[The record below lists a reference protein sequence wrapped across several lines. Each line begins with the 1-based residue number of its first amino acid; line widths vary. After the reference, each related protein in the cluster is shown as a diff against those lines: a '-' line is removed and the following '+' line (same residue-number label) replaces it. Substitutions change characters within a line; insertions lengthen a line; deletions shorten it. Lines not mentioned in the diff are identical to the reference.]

1 MENCYYVRGRLRPVP
16 RERSEIRG
24 YVSAMESASSLF
36 GGKFTASYAH
46 GCSSKS
52 TFSDCIVSGKYTRV
66 FCSNGGVFTMN
77 LVYFHA
83 LYDVRGERVSGGLI
97 ERGWPW
103 RVAFRFVDGQRRI
116 GRSNG
121 IKIPHAN
128 SVVRCGF
135 VRRWFHRIV
144 QLNASNNCTA
154 LSLSWEKLRD
164 ENGLHCYPSVA
175 L

>member
-1 MENCYYVRGRLRPVP
+1 
-16 RERSEIRG
+16 
-24 YVSAMESASSLF
+24 MESASSLF

-135 VRRWFHRIV
+135 VRRWFHRIDRSTKCFE
-144 QLNASNNCTA
+144 QLHRVIPVLGETSRREWPA
-154 LSLSWEKLRD
+154 LLPFGGVVKFYICNKILEGRG
-164 ENGLHCYPSVA
+164 NFPRFQRR
-175 L
+175 